1 MVSDAGDANKWK
13 FKLTLFGAGAVGKTS
28 LIIRFIRSS
37 FNDSLK
43 KTIGTNF
50 LIKDVEVDNNSVR
63 LLIWDIGGQ
72 AAFSTMRRVYFK
84 GSNGAIG
91 VYDVTSQESL
101 LKIPGWVS
109 SIKKAVG
116 NIPMILIG
124 NKIDLDRKVTKEEGE
139 ELAQRMGCDYVETSA
154 KTGDHVEEA
163 FLVIARKC
171 LEMSKVKT

>member
-1 MVSDAGDANKWK
+1 MSENAEPSKWK
-13 FKLTLFGAGAVGKTS
+13 YKICLFGAGAVGKTS

-50 LIKDVEVDNNSVR
+50 LIKDVEIDNNAVR

-124 NKIDLDRKVTKEEGE
+124 NKIDLERKVTYEEGK
-139 ELAQRMGCDYVETSA
+139 ELADRLGCEYIETSA
-154 KTGDHVEEA
+154 KTGEGVEEG
-163 FLVIARKC
+163 FLAIARNC
-171 LEMSKVKT
+171 LDVGMSKME